1 MRRLPIDA
9 WSTGMNKDLA
19 VAKLS
24 LASNTKAETG
34 VFYENRNI
42 RFSFSDKEGT
52 LTAITNE
59 QGNTSKIDTEGQML
73 GYAVIDNILVSFEK
87 GLDKDYIVKY
97 TWKENEF
104 EKDKLAIGD
113 FKFNNKIE
121 TVVSTDNDLSKKVFW
136 IDGENPMRV
145 INFLKTY
152 GDPENNIDTYTEKF
166 DVLPLI
172 EYFPEC
178 KVKKIP
184 MALGGFKSGTIQW
197 CYTYLND
204 LDCESNIL
212 DVTPIYYLS
221 DGEKGSE
228 KDANVHCGFEITFNN
243 LDINFNRLVLY
254 SIQRTSLDTAAYCKR
269 VGIYSISGGTITIID
284 GGTTGEVID
293 SNDLYFKNRELVI
306 PKTFCVKDNTLF
318 FGNYKKSSDDEI
330 KPTAKEVKGG
340 TKRSYKLDHL
350 GVSENLLNKNSYEIA
365 AFNPKEHYRLG
376 YQLQDNRGYWRDPIW
391 FKDSN
396 DGDFSVSIKDY
407 SFSFN
412 SPSIKL
418 TLENSTNIKRARSVV
433 YYPQGSER
441 KVITTGVFFPTIF
454 NIHDRNSG
462 NCWIYSSWYSRPQVD
477 YDVETDT
484 SLLCARSSGLHYAN
498 AGTKYPGILALP
510 EYESGTKRF
519 HGSKHLP
526 SYNGSNFPYSL
537 DETIMSHGSW
547 VEFRHY
553 KALPNLYYHNCEIM
567 GHIADYDEEWPI
579 ISNKFN
585 ELATAD
591 SFFVDRSFCSF
602 YSPDIQNYSH
612 GEKLEGSISIS
623 YKAPLLNSIPSINM
637 VTEVSNFNSQG
648 VGSPGLYDYL
658 KPVFKNENY
667 GWKTVV
673 SGGFWIDYSSHL
685 NMDDNPVVF
694 NISPWHVNG
703 YLNNGGELDNEKPN
717 STYSFKRWCSYRIA
731 PYLEK
736 IDDIKLENEGA
747 YAVHSDSFILP
758 KTETRTSQLIYKKN
772 YEKILYSPGD
782 VVLGGMTLSFDVGLT
797 MSTERIKL
805 NSHTMIPEELT
816 QDLVI
821 NKGWKS
827 LYDSHSVIT
836 ASSIK
841 SSGTKVTSI
850 TNTFNGNPPV
860 GYFFAKK
867 KEDDLTYDVY
877 VEVHAV
883 LGKARFDKDGIG
895 NGYYNRNA
903 FTIIYVPYRVKHEE
917 NRTFEVFSTETASY
931 SIVENLLL
939 SDVTYRG
946 ISLSNEGRT
955 RYYFDYMAES
965 YSGVFNSTITLDDK
979 EDVDISFS
987 VLGGDDNETNYDTF
1001 TNKQVIGGRPYS
1013 FLGVLTSNYRQKYS
1027 VNVFGKDVD
1036 LDDVNLSAPYRD
1048 WIISCSSRPLWD
1060 YAKNSYLDE
1069 VVYDLGTTVN
1079 NDLVSWYKRGESK
1092 WEEITSQNKES
1103 EKRNR
1108 SPKLSA
1114 SNKIKT
1120 YSVNDTVTIKSKS
1133 APHFII
1139 DLGNHILPI
1148 HSKNYKIGTEEKGS
1162 LSGADFYS
1170 KSFNDNSNTSI
1181 EEQSSYG
1188 YLLVGD
1194 IINTSATCFVET
1206 DNEFYKNQPWYIAG
1220 ESIEFKESTAE
1231 LPIRQGDHFFTTH
1244 LILKS
1249 YPYGDNEKQ
1258 GITDIVEV
1266 PLLSRINGAGRYDNN
1281 IGNYKAYWAKEST
1294 YGLIN
1299 DSYSQTNNFFQF
1311 FANTDKE
1318 FEYENYISWTLP
1330 KTSNY
1335 IIDSWTYQTLEA
1347 NKILN
1352 GVYGK
1357 LTKLV
1362 SVNNSIYAFQDSAI
1376 SSINYNLQSI
1386 VQTQAGVPLEVANS
1400 SSVADP
1406 VRFIEQVGC
1415 QDKFKIATTAKNVFF
1430 VDDYGKSINM
1440 LEGNQVVD
1448 LSQKLGFYSWTQ
1460 SNPIVSTFW
1469 DRKNAEVWFRT
1480 QNEVLVFN
1488 ESLAQFTS
1496 FYDYKDA
1503 EFFINIQ
1510 NSGFTVKSNKLWHQQ
1525 SSDSWQT
1532 IYDEPVSAYIDFV
1545 VGEPTHRDKIFDVVE
1560 FNGICSEKDPYRD
1573 DYYYIN
1579 EELNEID
1586 DILNCPIEYIQAYNE
1601 YQDTKKVDVD
1611 VKRKFRVWRCIIPR
1625 DKVNY
1630 QQGRIKNRI
1639 RSPWTH
1645 IRLYMGEDKF
1655 HKKLQNLKV
1664 WYTE

>member
-24 LASNTKAETG
+24 LASNTKANTG

-59 QGNTSKIDTEGQML
+59 QGNTLKINTEGQML

-87 GLDKDYIVKY
+87 GEDKDYIVKY
-97 TWKENEF
+97 IWKDEDNEF
-104 EKDKLAIGD
+104 EEVILAQGD

-145 INFLKTY
+145 INFLKKY
-152 GDPENNIDTYTEKF
+152 GETYTEKF

-172 EYFPEC
+172 NSFPEC
-178 KVKKIP
+178 DIKKIP

-228 KDANVHCGFEITFNN
+228 KNANVHCSFEITFSN
-243 LDINFNRLVLY
+243 LDENFNRIVLY

-269 VGIYSISGGTITIID
+269 VGIYSINGRSITIID
-284 GGTTGEVID
+284 GGTIGEIID

-318 FGNYKKSSDDEI
+318 FGNYKKSSDEKI
-330 KPTAKEVKGG
+330 KYTAKEVPNG
-340 TKRSYKLDHL
+340 TKRSYNLDHL
-350 GVSENLLNKNSYEIA
+350 GVSENLLDKNSYEIA
-365 AFNPKEHYRLG
+365 AFNPKEQYRLG
-376 YQLQDNRGYWRDPIW
+376 YQLQDNRGYWRDPVY
-391 FKDSN
+391 FKDST
-396 DGDFSVSIKDY
+396 DEDFSISISEDC
-407 SFSFN
+407 FSFN
-412 SPSIKL
+412 SPKIKL
-418 TLENSTNIKRARSVV
+418 TLEDSTNIKRARSVV

-462 NCWIYSSWYSRPQVD
+462 NCWAYSSWYSRPQVD
-477 YDVETDT
+477 YNIETNT

-510 EYESGTKRF
+510 KYKNGKERF

-526 SYNGSNFPYSL
+526 SYDDSNLPYKQ
-537 DETIMSHGSW
+537 DESVMSHGSW

-579 ISNKFN
+579 ISNNFN
-585 ELATAD
+585 ELSTSD

-612 GEKLEGSISIS
+612 GEKLEGDISIS

-637 VTEVSNFNSQG
+637 VTEVSNFNNQG

-658 KPVFKNENY
+658 KPVFNNKDY

-685 NMDDNPVVF
+685 NMDDNPIVF

-736 IDDIKLENEGA
+736 INDIKLTNKGA
-747 YAVHSDSFILP
+747 YAIHSDSFILP
-758 KTETRTSQLIYKKN
+758 KTKDRSQLIYKKN

-782 VVLGGMTLSFDVGLT
+782 VALGGMTLSFDVGLT

-805 NSHTMIPEELT
+805 NSHYMIPEELT

-827 LYDSHSVIT
+827 LYDSHSIIK
-836 ASSIK
+836 ASDIN
-841 SSGTKVTSI
+841 SSNVTVTSI
-850 TNTFNGNPPV
+850 VNTFNSNSSV
-860 GYFFAKK
+860 GYFFAKG
-867 KEDDLTYDVY
+867 DDLTYDVY
-877 VEVHAV
+877 VEVYAV

-903 FTIIYVPYRVKHEE
+903 FTIIYVPYRVKYKE
-917 NRTFEVFSTETASY
+917 NRVYEVFSTDTANY
-931 SIVENLLL
+931 SIVDNLSL
-939 SDVTYRG
+939 SDITYRG

-955 RYYFDYMAES
+955 MYYFDYMAES
-965 YSGVFNSTITLDDK
+965 YSGVFNSKISFSGSDPI
-979 EDVDISFS
+979 EISFS
-987 VLGGDDNETNYDTF
+987 VLGGDDDETNYDTF
-1001 TNKQVIGGRPYS
+1001 SNKQVIGGRPYS
-1013 FLGVLTSNYRQKYS
+1013 FLGVLTSNYRKKYAIS
-1027 VNVFGKDVD
+1027 VFDKSVK
-1036 LDDVNLSAPYRD
+1036 LDDVNLSIPYRD
-1048 WIISCSSRPLWD
+1048 WVISCSSRPLWD

-1069 VVYDLGTTVN
+1069 VVYGKTSTINDDL
-1079 NDLVSWYKRGESK
+1079 DSWYKKEDGK
-1092 WEEITSQNKES
+1092 WQKVSLVLQ
-1103 EKRNR
+1103 EKKNR
-1108 SPKLSA
+1108 SPKMSA

-1133 APHFII
+1133 APHFVI
-1139 DLGNHILPI
+1139 DLGNYILPI
-1148 HSKNYKIGTEEKGS
+1148 HSDNYKIGTDESGS
-1162 LSGADFYS
+1162 ISGEGFYL
-1170 KSFNDNSNTSI
+1170 KNFNEDSNISI
-1181 EEQSSYG
+1181 KDPSSYG

-1194 IINTSATCFVET
+1194 IINNSSTDFVSI
-1206 DNEFYKNQPWYIAG
+1206 DNEFYKNQPWYVAGRSVEFNEKSIANIP
-1220 ESIEFKESTAE
+1220 IE
-1231 LPIRQGDHFFTTH
+1231 QGDHFFTTH

-1318 FEYENYISWTLP
+1318 LEYENYISWTLP
-1330 KTSNY
+1330 KTSDY

-1362 SVNNSIYAFQDSAI
+1362 SVNNAIYAFQDSAI

-1460 SNPIVSTFW
+1460 SNSIVSTLW

-1480 QNEVLVFN
+1480 QEEVLVFN

-1510 NSGFTVKSNKLWHQQ
+1510 NSGFTVKGNELWHQQ
-1525 SSDSWQT
+1525 SSDDWQT
-1532 IYDEPVSAYIDFV
+1532 IYGELTPAYIDFV
-1545 VGEPTHRDKIFDVVE
+1545 VGEPTHRDKIFDIVE

-1579 EELNEID
+1579 EELNEIKD
-1586 DILNCPIEYIQAYNE
+1586 TPNCPIEFIQAYNE
-1601 YQDTKKVDVD
+1601 YQDSKEVYVD
-1611 VKRKFRVWRCIIPR
+1611 VKRKFRVWRCLVPR
-1625 DKVNY
+1625 DAINY
-1630 QQGRIKNRI
+1630 KQGRIKNRI
-1639 RSPWTH
+1639 RNPWTH
-1645 IRLYMGEDKF
+1645 IRLYMTEDNL